1 MVTDSSPRL
10 ADATDTTKRRGRA
23 AQKHMQQ
30 QLVGKRG
37 QHGVDALSLDGSCES
52 VVLWNLEKEKI
63 TGVLSDPQSR
73 PRRSPY
79 HSPNSDA
86 TAVGASGS
94 DARDVVRPAGSSID
108 VICRYKAKD
117 GAGWHLGEPENAFI
131 EAGGQLD

>member
-1 MVTDSSPRL
+1 M
-10 ADATDTTKRRGRA
+10 
-23 AQKHMQQ
+23 
-30 QLVGKRG
+30 
-37 QHGVDALSLDGSCES
+37 
-52 VVLWNLEKEKI
+52 
-63 TGVLSDPQSR
+63 GVLFSSDPQSR